1 MCTSYSWGA
10 TSSVFSEGH
19 SWELAQNIW
28 ELFTFVSD
36 MDKMWFS
43 KWLKKEISVCK
54 PFYSIQRRKI
64 WWLLQEKLCTHMY
77 SNEGK
82 ADCKSR
88 SVWYKAKAF
97 MTNCKEVVKCTP
109 SGKDYGPETTKSW
122 TAMRTWPCLTSK
134 VFFAEIFNWST
145 VRKKLNTWTIGL
157 LWVFA
162 SLQKFGKEQQKDCA
176 VKKNFTTTVA
186 SLII

>member
-1 MCTSYSWGA
+1 MGNVYQLLLGSYFFCLLRRALLRTSTEYLG
-10 TSSVFSEGH
+10 TF
-19 SWELAQNIW
+19 
-28 ELFTFVSD
+28 LFTFVSD

-88 SVWYKAKAF
+88 SMWYKAKAF

-134 VFFAEIFNWST
+134 FFCRNIQLIHSKKKVEYLNYRLALSLCIST
-145 VRKKLNTWTIGL
+145 EVWQGTTEGL
-157 LWVFA
+157 C
-162 SLQKFGKEQQKDCA
+162 SKGKFHYNSG
-176 VKKNFTTTVA
+176 
-186 SLII
+186 